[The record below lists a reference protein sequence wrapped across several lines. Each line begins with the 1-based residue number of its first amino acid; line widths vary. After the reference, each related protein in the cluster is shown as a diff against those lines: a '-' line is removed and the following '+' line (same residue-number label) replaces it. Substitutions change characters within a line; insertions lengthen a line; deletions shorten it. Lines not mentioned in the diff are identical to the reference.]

1 MTARPL
7 APPIGGLPPDL
18 AMVEAAWLALWRTFW
33 LDLPLAWASEMDR
46 FLFRW
51 MPAVDDGPAGGRS
64 DAPD

>member
-1 MTARPL
+1 
-7 APPIGGLPPDL
+7 
-18 AMVEAAWLALWRTFW
+18 MVEAAWLALWRTFW